1 MQKLKEKLRSLNF
14 SELDCINFR
23 RNYHNCSIYITPHNL
38 KNSFVCINRIKSQQD
53 IEDVKE
59 AYNQLQRFL
68 KELEQCQD

>member
-23 RNYHNCSIYITPHNL
+23 RRYHNCSIYIYLYNL
-38 KNSFVCINRIKSQQD
+38 KNSFVCVDRIKSQQD
-53 IEDVKE
+53 IEDLKE